1 MKSQGNTNL
10 FVDLAVVS
18 VLLPIGILAWAIN
31 TTAEW
36 AGALRPQKPAAQ
48 PRLTWTQRTVTFGP
62 TNHTLAP
69 TA

>member
-18 VLLPIGILAWAIN
+18 VLLPIGIFAWAIN
-31 TTAEW
+31 TAAEW
-36 AGALRPQKPAAQ
+36 AGALHSQKPAVQ
-48 PRLTWTQRTVTFGP
+48 PRVRWTQQTVTFGP
-62 TNHTLAP
+62 SNHTLAP